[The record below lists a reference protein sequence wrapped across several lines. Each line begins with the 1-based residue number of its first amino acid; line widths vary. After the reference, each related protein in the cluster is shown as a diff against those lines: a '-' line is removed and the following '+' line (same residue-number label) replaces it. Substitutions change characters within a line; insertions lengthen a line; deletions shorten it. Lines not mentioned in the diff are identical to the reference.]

1 MPNKQENKTLNKSLS
16 AVDGWAISTGGMI
29 GISIFMISGQ
39 ISGLAGPAACLGF
52 TLAAVVVIIIALC
65 ISEIS
70 SSCTKAGGANV
81 HPQFAIGGKAGD
93 FLSFFSGWAMWGSQG
108 LGPAIIAIT
117 CASYF
122 AKVLSLFGIVF
133 PIPDNIMAVVFILI
147 LTAMNSRGG
156 NSSKAFQLITTIG
169 IIVAMLVFVVGSL
182 THAKPELLENFMP
195 NGPKSVL
202 QAASICI
209 LSYGGWS
216 TIPAMAEEFR
226 DPGKA
231 IPKAIIS
238 SLVTCGLLYTVFCYA
253 MNAQL
258 PGSILAESTSPPV
271 DAALQFTSWG
281 ALLISV
287 AGLLA
292 CLSTVNGWI
301 VTGPRVFFSMGRD
314 GVIPK
319 VFGKVSDKGVPS
331 VALWV
336 TSIGQSLLAL
346 TGMVQLLIPMVTFVL
361 MISWG
366 ISLISLFFLRKNHP
380 DIKAPFRAPG
390 YPVVLIIAFAA
401 LIYMMSLLETTA
413 VIAGCIW
420 QVVGIAVYYL
430 FKYSPLHKLCE

>member
-1 MPNKQENKTLNKSLS
+1 MSNKQELNKSLT
-16 AVDGWAISTGGMI
+16 AVNGWAISTGGMI

-39 ISGLAGPAACLGF
+39 ISGIAGPAACLGF
-52 TLAAVVVIIIALC
+52 ALAALVVIIIALC

-70 SSCTKAGGANV
+70 SACTKAGGANV
-81 HPQFAIGGKAGD
+81 HPQFALGGKAGD

-117 CASYF
+117 CASYL
-122 AKVLSLFGIVF
+122 AKVLSLFGIIV
-133 PIPDNIMAVVFILI
+133 PIPDNIMAVVIILI
-147 LTAMNSRGG
+147 LTVLNSRGG
-156 NSSKAFQLITTIG
+156 EGSKAIQLITTIG
-169 IIVAMLVFVVGSL
+169 IIGAMLIFVFGSL
-182 THAKPELLENFMP
+182 THAKPELLVDFMP

-216 TIPAMAEEFR
+216 TIPAMAEEFKN
-226 DPGKA
+226 PGKD

-238 SLVTCGLLYTVFCYA
+238 SIITCGLLYTIFCYA

-258 PGSILAESTSPPV
+258 PGSILAQSTSPPV

-319 VFGKVSDKGVPS
+319 VFGKVSDNGVPG

-336 TSIGQSLLAL
+336 TSIGQCLLAL

-366 ISLISLFFLRKNHP
+366 ISLISMFFLRYKHP
-380 DIKAPFRAPG
+380 ETKAPFRAPG
-390 YPVVLIIAFAA
+390 FPLVLIVALAA
-401 LIYMMSLLETTA
+401 LVYMMSLLDSTA
-413 VIAGCIW
+413 VMAGCVW
-420 QVVGIAVYYL
+420 QVVGVVLYYL
-430 FKYSPLHKLCE
+430 FKYSSLHKLCE

>member
-1 MPNKQENKTLNKSLS
+1 MSNKQELNKSLT
-16 AVDGWAISTGGMI
+16 AVNGWAISTGGMI

-39 ISGLAGPAACLGF
+39 ISGIAGPAACLGF
-52 TLAAVVVIIIALC
+52 ALAALVVIIIALC

-70 SSCTKAGGANV
+70 SACTKAGGANV
-81 HPQFAIGGKAGD
+81 HPQFALGGKAGD

-117 CASYF
+117 CASYL
-122 AKVLSLFGIVF
+122 AKVLSLFGIIV
-133 PIPDNIMAVVFILI
+133 PIPDNIMAVIIILI
-147 LTAMNSRGG
+147 LTVLNSRGG
-156 NSSKAFQLITTIG
+156 EGSKAFQLITTIG
-169 IIVAMLVFVVGSL
+169 IIGAMLIFVFGSL
-182 THAKPELLENFMP
+182 THAKPELLVDFMP

-216 TIPAMAEEFR
+216 TIPAMAEEFKN
-226 DPGKA
+226 PGKD

-238 SLVTCGLLYTVFCYA
+238 SIITCGLLYTIFCYA

-258 PGSILAESTSPPV
+258 PGSILAQSTSPPV
-271 DAALQFTSWG
+271 GAALQFTSWG

-319 VFGKVSDKGVPS
+319 VFGKVSDNGVPG

-336 TSIGQSLLAL
+336 TSIGQCLLAL

-366 ISLISLFFLRKNHP
+366 ISLISMFFLRYKHP
-380 DIKAPFRAPG
+380 ETKAPFRAPG
-390 YPVVLIIAFAA
+390 FPLVLIVALAA
-401 LIYMMSLLETTA
+401 LVYMMSLLDSTA
-413 VIAGCIW
+413 VMAGCVW
-420 QVVGIAVYYL
+420 QVVGVVLYYL
-430 FKYSPLHKLCE
+430 FKYSSLHKLCE

>member
-1 MPNKQENKTLNKSLS
+1 MSNKQELNKSLT
-16 AVDGWAISTGGMI
+16 AVNGWAISTGGMI

-39 ISGLAGPAACLGF
+39 ISGIAGPAACLGF
-52 TLAAVVVIIIALC
+52 ALAALVVIIIALC

-70 SSCTKAGGANV
+70 SVCTNAGGANV
-81 HPQFAIGGKAGD
+81 HPPFALGGIAGD

-117 CASYF
+117 CASYL
-122 AKVLSLFGIVF
+122 AKVLCLFGTTV
-133 PIPDNIMAVVFILI
+133 PMPANSMAVIIILI
-147 LTAMNSRGG
+147 LTVLNSRGG
-156 NSSKAFQLITTIG
+156 EGSKAFQLITTIG
-169 IIVAMLVFVVGSL
+169 IIGAMLIFVFGSL
-182 THAKPELLENFMP
+182 THAKPELLVDFMP

-216 TIPAMAEEFR
+216 TIPAMADEFKN
-226 DPGKA
+226 PGKD

-238 SLVTCGLLYTVFCYA
+238 SIITCGLLYTIFCYA

-258 PGSILAESTSPPV
+258 PGSILAQSTSPPV

-319 VFGKVSDKGVPS
+319 VFGKVSDNGVPG

-336 TSIGQSLLAL
+336 TSIGQCLLAL

-366 ISLISLFFLRKNHP
+366 VSLISMFFLRYKHP
-380 DIKAPFRAPG
+380 ETKAPFRAPG
-390 YPVVLIIAFAA
+390 FPLVLIVALAA
-401 LIYMMSLLETTA
+401 LVYMMSLLDSTA
-413 VIAGCIW
+413 VMAGCVW
-420 QVVGIAVYYL
+420 QVVGVVLYYL
-430 FKYSPLHKLCE
+430 FKYSSLHKLCE

>member
-1 MPNKQENKTLNKSLS
+1 MSNKQELNKSLT
-16 AVDGWAISTGGMI
+16 AVNGWAISTGGMI

-39 ISGLAGPAACLGF
+39 ISGIAGPAACLGF
-52 TLAAVVVIIIALC
+52 ALAALVVIIIALC

-70 SSCTKAGGANV
+70 SACTKAGGANV
-81 HPQFAIGGKAGD
+81 HPQFALGGKAGD

-108 LGPAIIAIT
+108 LGPAIIAII
-117 CASYF
+117 CASYL
-122 AKVLSLFGIVF
+122 AKILSLFGIIV
-133 PIPDNIMAVVFILI
+133 PIPDNIMAVIIILI
-147 LTAMNSRGG
+147 LTVLNSRGG
-156 NSSKAFQLITTIG
+156 EGSKAFQLITTIG
-169 IIVAMLVFVVGSL
+169 IIGAMLIFVFGSL
-182 THAKPELLENFMP
+182 THAKPELLVDFMP

-216 TIPAMAEEFR
+216 TIPAMAEEFKN
-226 DPGKA
+226 PGKD

-238 SLVTCGLLYTVFCYA
+238 SIITCGLLYTIFCYA

-258 PGSILAESTSPPV
+258 PGSILAQSTSPPV

-319 VFGKVSDKGVPS
+319 VFGKVSDNGVPG

-336 TSIGQSLLAL
+336 TSIGQCLLAL

-366 ISLISLFFLRKNHP
+366 ISLISMFFLRYKHP
-380 DIKAPFRAPG
+380 ETKAPFRAPG
-390 YPVVLIIAFAA
+390 FPLVLIVALAA
-401 LIYMMSLLETTA
+401 LVYMMSLLDSTA
-413 VIAGCIW
+413 VMAGCVW
-420 QVVGIAVYYL
+420 QVVGVVLYYL
-430 FKYSPLHKLCE
+430 FKYSSLHKLCE

>member
-1 MPNKQENKTLNKSLS
+1 MSNKQELNKSLT
-16 AVDGWAISTGGMI
+16 AVNGWAISTGGMI

-39 ISGLAGPAACLGF
+39 ISGIAGPAACLGF
-52 TLAAVVVIIIALC
+52 ALAALVVIIIALC

-70 SSCTKAGGANV
+70 SACTKAGGANV
-81 HPQFAIGGKAGD
+81 HPQFALGGKAGD

-108 LGPAIIAIT
+108 LGPAIIAII
-117 CASYF
+117 CASYL
-122 AKVLSLFGIVF
+122 AKILSLFGIIV
-133 PIPDNIMAVVFILI
+133 PIPDNIMAVIIILI
-147 LTAMNSRGG
+147 LTVLNSRGG
-156 NSSKAFQLITTIG
+156 EGSKAFQLITTIG
-169 IIVAMLVFVVGSL
+169 IIGAMLIFVFGSL
-182 THAKPELLENFMP
+182 THAKPELLVDFMP

-216 TIPAMAEEFR
+216 TIPAMAEEFKN
-226 DPGKA
+226 PGKD

-238 SLVTCGLLYTVFCYA
+238 SIITCGLLYTIFCYA

-258 PGSILAESTSPPV
+258 PGSILAQSTSPPV

-319 VFGKVSDKGVPS
+319 VFGKVSDNGVPG

-336 TSIGQSLLAL
+336 TSIGQCLLAL

-366 ISLISLFFLRKNHP
+366 ISLISMFFLRYKHP
-380 DIKAPFRAPG
+380 ETKAPFRAPG
-390 YPVVLIIAFAA
+390 FPLVLIVALAA
-401 LIYMMSLLETTA
+401 LVYMMSLLDSTA
-413 VIAGCIW
+413 VMAGCVW
-420 QVVGIAVYYL
+420 HSCQ
-430 FKYSPLHKLCE
+430 

>member
-1 MPNKQENKTLNKSLS
+1 MSNKQELNKSLT
-16 AVDGWAISTGGMI
+16 AVNGWAISTGGMI

-39 ISGLAGPAACLGF
+39 ISGIAGPAACLGF
-52 TLAAVVVIIIALC
+52 ALAALVVIIIALC

-70 SSCTKAGGANV
+70 SACTKAGGANV
-81 HPQFAIGGKAGD
+81 HPQFALGGNAGD

-117 CASYF
+117 CASYL
-122 AKVLSLFGIVF
+122 AKVLSLFGIIV
-133 PIPDNIMAVVFILI
+133 PIPDNIMAVVIILI
-147 LTAMNSRGG
+147 LTVLNSRGG
-156 NSSKAFQLITTIG
+156 EGSKAFQLITTIG
-169 IIVAMLVFVVGSL
+169 IIGAMLIFVFGSL
-182 THAKPELLENFMP
+182 THAKPELLVDFMP

-216 TIPAMAEEFR
+216 TIPAMAEEFKN
-226 DPGKA
+226 PGKD

-238 SLVTCGLLYTVFCYA
+238 SIITCGLLYTIFCYA

-258 PGSILAESTSPPV
+258 PGSILAQSTSPPV

-319 VFGKVSDKGVPS
+319 VFGKVSDNGVPG

-336 TSIGQSLLAL
+336 TSIGQCLLAL

-366 ISLISLFFLRKNHP
+366 ISLISMFFLRYKHP
-380 DIKAPFRAPG
+380 ETKAPFRAPG
-390 YPVVLIIAFAA
+390 FPLVLIVALAA
-401 LIYMMSLLETTA
+401 LVYMMSLLDSTA
-413 VIAGCIW
+413 VMAGCVW
-420 QVVGIAVYYL
+420 QVVGVVLYYL
-430 FKYSPLHKLCE
+430 FKYSSLHKLCE

>member
-1 MPNKQENKTLNKSLS
+1 MSNKQELNKSLT
-16 AVDGWAISTGGMI
+16 AVNGWAISTGGMI

-39 ISGLAGPAACLGF
+39 ISGIAGPAACLGF
-52 TLAAVVVIIIALC
+52 ALAALVVIIIALC

-70 SSCTKAGGANV
+70 SACTKAGGANV
-81 HPQFAIGGKAGD
+81 HPQFALGGKAGD

-108 LGPAIIAIT
+108 LGPTIIAIT
-117 CASYF
+117 CASYL
-122 AKVLSLFGIVF
+122 AKVLSLFGIIV
-133 PIPDNIMAVVFILI
+133 PIPDNIMAVVIILI
-147 LTAMNSRGG
+147 LTVLNSRGG
-156 NSSKAFQLITTIG
+156 EGSKAFQLITTIG
-169 IIVAMLVFVVGSL
+169 IIGAMLIFVFGSL
-182 THAKPELLENFMP
+182 THAKPELLVDFMP

-216 TIPAMAEEFR
+216 TIPAMAEEFKN
-226 DPGKA
+226 PGKD

-238 SLVTCGLLYTVFCYA
+238 SIITCGLLYTIFCYA

-258 PGSILAESTSPPV
+258 PGSILAQSTSPPV

-319 VFGKVSDKGVPS
+319 VFGKVSDNGVPG

-336 TSIGQSLLAL
+336 TSIGQCLLAL

-366 ISLISLFFLRKNHP
+366 ISLISMFFLRYKHP
-380 DIKAPFRAPG
+380 ETKAPFRAPG
-390 YPVVLIIAFAA
+390 FPLVLIVALAA
-401 LIYMMSLLETTA
+401 LVYMMSLLDSTA
-413 VIAGCIW
+413 VMAGCVW
-420 QVVGIAVYYL
+420 QVVGVVLYYL
-430 FKYSPLHKLCE
+430 FKYSSLHKLCE

>member
-1 MPNKQENKTLNKSLS
+1 MSNKQELNKSLT
-16 AVDGWAISTGGMI
+16 AVNGWAISTGGMI

-39 ISGLAGPAACLGF
+39 ISGIAGPAACLGF
-52 TLAAVVVIIIALC
+52 ALAALVVIIIALC

-70 SSCTKAGGANV
+70 SACTKAGGANV
-81 HPQFAIGGKAGD
+81 HPQFALGGKAGD

-117 CASYF
+117 CASYL
-122 AKVLSLFGIVF
+122 AKVLSLFDIIV
-133 PIPDNIMAVVFILI
+133 PIPDNIMAVVIILI
-147 LTAMNSRGG
+147 LTVLNSRGG
-156 NSSKAFQLITTIG
+156 EGSKAFQLITTVG
-169 IIVAMLVFVVGSL
+169 IIGAMLIFVFGSL
-182 THAKPELLENFMP
+182 THAKPELLVDFMP

-216 TIPAMAEEFR
+216 TIPAMAEEFKN
-226 DPGKA
+226 PGKD

-238 SLVTCGLLYTVFCYA
+238 SIITCGLLYTIFCYA

-258 PGSILAESTSPPV
+258 PGSILAQSTSPPV

-319 VFGKVSDKGVPS
+319 VFGKVSDNGVPG

-336 TSIGQSLLAL
+336 TSIGQCLLAL

-366 ISLISLFFLRKNHP
+366 ISLISMFFLRYKHP
-380 DIKAPFRAPG
+380 ETKAPFRAPG
-390 YPVVLIIAFAA
+390 FPLVLIVALAA
-401 LIYMMSLLETTA
+401 LVYMMSLLDSTA
-413 VIAGCIW
+413 VMAGCVW
-420 QVVGIAVYYL
+420 QVVGVVLYYL
-430 FKYSPLHKLCE
+430 FKYSSLHKLVNK

>member
-1 MPNKQENKTLNKSLS
+1 MSNKQELNKSLT
-16 AVDGWAISTGGMI
+16 AVNGWAISTGGMI

-39 ISGLAGPAACLGF
+39 ISGIAGPAACLGF
-52 TLAAVVVIIIALC
+52 ALAALVVIIIALC

-70 SSCTKAGGANV
+70 SACTKAGGANV
-81 HPQFAIGGKAGD
+81 HPQFALGGKAGD

-117 CASYF
+117 CASYL
-122 AKVLSLFGIVF
+122 AKVLSLFGIIV
-133 PIPDNIMAVVFILI
+133 PIPDNIMAVVIILI
-147 LTAMNSRGG
+147 LTVLNSRGG
-156 NSSKAFQLITTIG
+156 EGSKVFQLITTIG
-169 IIVAMLVFVVGSL
+169 IIGAMLIFVFGSL
-182 THAKPELLENFMP
+182 THAKPELLVDFMP

-216 TIPAMAEEFR
+216 TIPAMAEEFKN
-226 DPGKA
+226 PGKD

-238 SLVTCGLLYTVFCYA
+238 SIITCGLLYTIFCYA

-258 PGSILAESTSPPV
+258 PGSILAQSTSPPV

-319 VFGKVSDKGVPS
+319 VFGKVSDNGVPG

-336 TSIGQSLLAL
+336 TSIGQCLLAL

-366 ISLISLFFLRKNHP
+366 ISLISMFFLRYKHP
-380 DIKAPFRAPG
+380 ETKAPFRAPG
-390 YPVVLIIAFAA
+390 FPLVLIVALAA
-401 LIYMMSLLETTA
+401 LVYMMSLLDSTA
-413 VIAGCIW
+413 VMAGCVW
-420 QVVGIAVYYL
+420 QVVGVVLYYL
-430 FKYSPLHKLCE
+430 FKYSSLHKLCE

>member
-1 MPNKQENKTLNKSLS
+1 MSNKQELNKSLT
-16 AVDGWAISTGGMI
+16 AVNGWAISTGGMI

-39 ISGLAGPAACLGF
+39 ISGIAGPAACLGF
-52 TLAAVVVIIIALC
+52 ALAALVVIIIALC

-70 SSCTKAGGANV
+70 SACTKAGGANV
-81 HPQFAIGGKAGD
+81 HPQFALGGKAGD

-108 LGPAIIAIT
+108 LGPAIIAII
-117 CASYF
+117 CASYL
-122 AKVLSLFGIVF
+122 AKILSLFGIIV
-133 PIPDNIMAVVFILI
+133 PIPDNIMAVVIILI
-147 LTAMNSRGG
+147 LTVLNSRGG
-156 NSSKAFQLITTIG
+156 EGSKAFQLITTIG
-169 IIVAMLVFVVGSL
+169 IIGAMLIFVFGSL
-182 THAKPELLENFMP
+182 THAKPELLVDFMP

-216 TIPAMAEEFR
+216 TIPAMAEEFKN
-226 DPGKA
+226 PGKD

-238 SLVTCGLLYTVFCYA
+238 SIITCGLLYTIFCYA

-258 PGSILAESTSPPV
+258 PGSILAQSTSPPV

-319 VFGKVSDKGVPS
+319 VFGKVSDNGVPG

-336 TSIGQSLLAL
+336 TSIGQCLLAL

-366 ISLISLFFLRKNHP
+366 ISLISMFFLRYKHP
-380 DIKAPFRAPG
+380 ETKAPFRAPG
-390 YPVVLIIAFAA
+390 FPLVLIVALAA
-401 LIYMMSLLETTA
+401 LVYMMSLLDSTA
-413 VIAGCIW
+413 VMAGCVW
-420 QVVGIAVYYL
+420 QVVGVVLYYL
-430 FKYSPLHKLCE
+430 FKYSSLHKLCE